1 MFKKKYDLA
10 FGVGA
15 ACSCTQVLRAAGLQ
29 YLSFPFDWVFGA
41 TIEDRVDCI
50 CEHFS
55 EFLNITDLEFLQVHP
70 FNGKDIYVNK
80 KTGIVFNHDFPSGI
94 PLSQGLTGVKLKYDR
109 RSARLLSLIEK
120 SNRILVLWVGHA
132 ETNEQNSTRKSSWK
146 DAAEYIE
153 GRLCRS
159 FGDKFDLLLFQ
170 HKDGVRMDKREVVRY
185 SRRVTKVAFDFK
197 SKKMDAPGYAIN
209 TQSLVW
215 LLKKRFRVKDYRTD
229 AEKNAYISKNIGS
242 SKKSKNRVWGIWNG
256 VLNLIQRL
264 WGIKGGDVK

>member
-132 ETNEQNSTRKSSWK
+132 ETNEQNSTRKSSWES
-146 DAAEYIE
+146 AAEYIE
-153 GRLCRS
+153 ERLCRS
-159 FGDKFDLLLFQ
+159 FGHKFDLLLLK
-170 HKDGVRMDKREVVRY
+170 HKDGVSMDKREIVRY
-185 SRRVTKVAFDFK
+185 SRRVTMVSFDFK
-197 SKKMDAPGYAIN
+197 SMKDDAPEYAVN
-209 TQSLVW
+209 TKSLVR
-215 LLKKRFRVKDYRTD
+215 LLKKRYRVKDYRSD
-229 AEKNAYISKNIGS
+229 AEKYAYASKNTVIA
-242 SKKSKNRVWGIWNG
+242 KNAPQRGLGIWCDVMNR
-256 VLNLIQRL
+256 IQRL
-264 WGIKGGDVK
+264 LAIKGRCFK